1 MARALEG
8 ERSEAYVGSAE
19 HLRDL
24 DQLLALAPEPIRAP
38 LHTFRDF
45 LSSGAVACDE
55 EANHAE
61 TWPAAIQDAVV
72 AIRRYISTHC

>member
-8 ERSEAYVGSAE
+8 ERPEAYVGSAE

-24 DQLLALAPEPIRAP
+24 DRLLVLAPEPIRAP
-38 LHTFRDF
+38 LHTLRDF
-45 LSSGAVACDE
+45 LSSGAVASDE
-55 EANHAE
+55 ETNLAE
-61 TWPAAIQDAVV
+61 AWPPAVQDAVV